1 MSTDPS
7 SASERSPLLH
17 SLQSP
22 PSSQDPPP
30 SSSSSL
36 TTPEANVAPHHSSKQ
51 TRTVSFDPNP
61 VTRTFEVEAL
71 EHRRQRP
78 RPSSQSPHGLGGAP
92 VMAALNLNSKLRRR
106 NSSTPSGTSP
116 ASSAL
121 VPPIAPVPKIGP
133 QRTTKNA
140 QKLKILP
147 NPEVDDGDQDYES
160 GRDVY
165 SQYTRIK
172 DPTARR
178 DAARLGKA
186 DRNRLPRVTAYS
198 TAEHFNMEAIL
209 RFLKG
214 KKKRG
219 GNPKFFD
226 ECIYSPYSYTHLIN
240 EVSYSSTT
248 AHGHGPANDH
258 YIQHPD
264 DPVQAYERRHSTG
277 SDMDGNYN
285 RTDLL
290 NLSPE
295 NCDDLAIDDTPT
307 LDTKVH
313 TPEVFVFEYGVVVIW
328 GMSEIDEKRFLKEI
342 AKFEIDPRS
351 KDAIQLEL
359 FNFYYTNEYQ
369 ARIYNDFITLRD
381 RQNYMIKLAIS
392 HALAQSV
399 QTSLFED
406 LVGLAIEECKDIPSQ
421 IALTGKIDLSRR
433 QINMAIAD
441 LFNLRIGIHL
451 TGSVLDTP
459 ELFWTEPHLE
469 PVYQAVREYLELDQR
484 LNVLTDRLDVIAD
497 LLAVLK
503 EQLSHGHGEMLEW
516 IVIIL
521 VAMEVVVATINI
533 IVDLYV
539 SPE

>member
-7 SASERSPLLH
+7 STSERSPLL
-17 SLQSP
+17 P
-22 PSSQDPPP
+22 RPEPP
-30 SSSSSL
+30 SSSSALNASAAAAA
-36 TTPEANVAPHHSSKQ
+36 ANVSSSHASKQ
-51 TRTVSFDPNP
+51 ARSVSFDPNP
-61 VTRTFEVEAL
+61 VTRTFEVDAL
-71 EHRRQRP
+71 EHRRQRS
-78 RPSSQSPHGLGGAP
+78 RPSPQSPHSLGGAP

-106 NSSTPSGTSP
+106 NSTTPAGTSP
-116 ASSAL
+116 ASTAL
-121 VPPIAPVPKIGP
+121 VSPGIPVPKIGP

-147 NPEVDDGDQDYES
+147 NPEVDNDDQDYES

-198 TAEHFNMEAIL
+198 TAEHFNMEAVL

-226 ECIYSPYSYTHLIN
+226 ECIYSPYSYTHLID
-240 EVSYSSTT
+240 EVSYSATT
-248 AHGHGPANDH
+248 THSANDH
-258 YIQHPD
+258 YIQQPD

-277 SDMDGNYN
+277 SDMDGGFN
-285 RTDLL
+285 RNDLL
-290 NLSPE
+290 NLSSE
-295 NCDDLAIDDTPT
+295 HCADSVIDDSPT

-342 AKFEIDPRS
+342 SKFEIEPRS

-359 FNFYYTNEYQ
+359 FNFYYTHEYQ

-381 RQNYMIKLAIS
+381 RQNYMTKLAIS

-421 IALTGKIDLSRR
+421 IALTGKIDLSRK

>member
-1 MSTDPS
+1 MSSDPS
-7 SASERSPLLH
+7 SASEQSPLLQH
-17 SLQSP
+17 QEP
-22 PSSQDPPP
+22 PAP
-30 SSSSSL
+30 SSSEIPPDSSP
-36 TTPEANVAPHHSSKQ
+36 TTKQ
-51 TRTVSFDPNP
+51 PRSVSFDPNP
-61 VTRTFEVEAL
+61 VTRTFEVESL
-71 EHRRQRP
+71 ESRPP
-78 RPSSQSPHGLGGAP
+78 RPNARARQPLPSPRSPGAGAP

-106 NSSTPSGTSP
+106 NSATPGTSP
-116 ASSAL
+116 ASSNAL
-121 VPPIAPVPKIGP
+121 ALAAAAGPPLPKIGP

-147 NPEVDDGDQDYES
+147 NPEIGEDSQDYES

-172 DPTARR
+172 DPMARR

-186 DRNRLPRVTAYS
+186 ERSRLPRVTAYS
-198 TAEHFNMEAIL
+198 SAEEFNLEAVM
-209 RFLKG
+209 RFFKG

-219 GNPKFFD
+219 GNPKSFD
-226 ECIYSPYSYTHLIN
+226 ECIYSPYSYTHMIDEIN
-240 EVSYSSTT
+240 STS
-248 AHGHGPANDH
+248 NDAAAAAAD
-258 YIQHPD
+258 YNQPE

-277 SDMDGNYN
+277 SEIDGGFN
-285 RTDLL
+285 RSDLL
-290 NLSPE
+290 S
-295 NCDDLAIDDTPT
+295 LAAAAGEGPNDTVVAEDSPT

-313 TPEVFVFEYGVVVIW
+313 TPEVFVFQYGVVVIW
-328 GMSEIDEKRFLKEI
+328 GMSEIDEKRFLKEVS
-342 AKFEIDPRS
+342 KFEIEPRS
-351 KDAIQLEL
+351 TDSVQTEL
-359 FNFYYTNEYQ
+359 FNFYYTHEYQ

-381 RQNYMIKLAIS
+381 RNNYMTKLAIS

-406 LVGLAIEECKDIPSQ
+406 LVGNAIEECKDIPAQ
-421 IALTGKIDLSRR
+421 IALTGKIALSRK

-459 ELFWTEPHLE
+459 ELFWVEPQLE

-484 LNVLTDRLDVIAD
+484 LTVLTDRLDVIAD

-521 VAMEVVVATINI
+521 VAMEVVVATVNI
-533 IVDLYV
+533 LVDLYV